1 MSCLVDLLV
10 LLSTSLPFPMRLK
23 HSIYTGLFHF
33 LLNCC
38 DVLFHMCMVHV
49 CSKAKSSGSFTYLT
63 SQIYF
68 NKYVLSVTEMP
79 STSDR

>member
-1 MSCLVDLLV
+1 
-10 LLSTSLPFPMRLK
+10 
-23 HSIYTGLFHF
+23 
-33 LLNCC
+33 
-38 DVLFHMCMVHV
+38 MVCV
-49 CSKAKSSGSFTYLT
+49 CSTAKSGGSFTYLP